1 MQDKITNQCSI
12 SVSENEPEDAMITKK
27 NRFVQIES
35 FPGVP
40 CGGTHLS
47 NLNQLQ
53 SVSIRKF
60 QTPKG
65 NTKISYTFL

>member
-35 FPGVP
+35 FD
-40 CGGTHLS
+40 TSSLMRDILEDIDISINSLS
-47 NLNQLQ
+47 
-53 SVSIRKF
+53 VYIWR
-60 QTPKG
+60 PP
-65 NTKISYTFL
+65 